1 MKRKM
6 RSRISS
12 FYLSLAVILGLAFSL
27 NTSSLQ
33 AQGHEDH
40 AHGDTVHAGH
50 DAHATT
56 GHDAHATTGHDAHG
70 GMEAAGG
77 HGGQEL
83 EDDIADVIIHHVMD
97 THDWH
102 LADVGETPI
111 ALHLPWILYN
121 SKTGLEFF
129 TSTHSMV
136 ENANYVES
144 HDKVYYVSSKTP
156 VREFHISI
164 PKDAKL
170 AAAAQGQIAAEKKE
184 LADFEKENA
193 GKYAFVHHKGIS
205 RNAAGEKEALV
216 EHVAVYPL
224 VEGATLIDLSLTK
237 TGLQILIVAIVMFL
251 IFTSVARAYKKRDGL
266 APKGLQGFM
275 EVVILFVRDDV
286 TKPYLHGKHERFL
299 PYFLTLF
306 FFIWFS
312 NMFGLT
318 PLSSNIAGNTTITIM
333 LAMLTLIL
341 IVLNSTKDFWMHILW
356 FPGVPIWM
364 KPLMLVVELMG
375 FFTKPAALAI
385 RLFANISAGHFM
397 VLALICLI
405 FILGDNGHSTAGA
418 ITIMP
423 LSVAFSLFIF
433 AVELLVAAVQA
444 FVFSLLTA
452 VFIGQAMETHGHD
465 EHHDEHAEVA
475 AHH

>member
-56 GHDAHATTGHDAHG
+56 GHDAPATTGHDAHG

-77 HGGQEL
+77 HGGEEL
-83 EDDIADVIIHHVMD
+83 EDEISDVIIHHVMD

-129 TSTHSMV
+129 SSTHSLV
-136 ENANYVES
+136 ENANYIES
-144 HDKVYYVSSKTP
+144 HDKVYYVSSKEPKYT
-156 VREFHISI
+156 FHNVAT
-164 PKDAKL
+164 DAGEK
-170 AAAAQGQIAAEKKE
+170 AELNALVKE
-184 LADFEKENA
+184 SE
-193 GKYAFVHHKGIS
+193 GKYAFVHHKGIK
-205 RNAAGEKEALV
+205 RLADGKKEKVDHVEVFELV
-216 EHVAVYPL
+216 Q
-224 VEGATLIDLSLTK
+224 GATLIDLSLTK

-318 PLSSNIAGNTTITIM
+318 PLSINIAGKTTITIM

-364 KPLMLVVELMG
+364 KTLMLVVELMG